1 MPGDKSNV
9 EKGSL
14 IEEQH
19 KSMKTFI
26 LTLTLGGSMTSFWP
40 DCCPKNF
47 RVKENK
53 ISKQNL
59 FSGLHKEK
67 QIIRVN
73 LPFDIV
79 TLYNWRLH

>member
-1 MPGDKSNV
+1 
-9 EKGSL
+9 
-14 IEEQH
+14 
-19 KSMKTFI
+19 
-26 LTLTLGGSMTSFWP
+26 MTSILP

-47 RVKENK
+47 RVKEKK

-79 TLYNWRLH
+79 TLYNWRRH

>member
-19 KSMKTFI
+19 KSVKTFI
-26 LTLTLGGSMTSFWP
+26 LKKKSELKKT
-40 DCCPKNF
+40 KYQ
-47 RVKENK
+47 NK

-79 TLYNWRLH
+79 TLYNWRRH